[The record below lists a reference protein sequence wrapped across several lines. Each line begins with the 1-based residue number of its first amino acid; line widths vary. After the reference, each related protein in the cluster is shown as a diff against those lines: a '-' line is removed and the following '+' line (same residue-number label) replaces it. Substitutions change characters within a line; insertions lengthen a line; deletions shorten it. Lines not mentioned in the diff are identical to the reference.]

1 MSLTFSY
8 SPMRSTANIHMAFNK
23 SQLSPM
29 KTHFWHYANGIN
41 QDAIIIKMDGPDVNQ
56 ETFIVVT
63 AGM

>member
-1 MSLTFSY
+1 
-8 SPMRSTANIHMAFNK
+8 MRSTANIHMAFNK